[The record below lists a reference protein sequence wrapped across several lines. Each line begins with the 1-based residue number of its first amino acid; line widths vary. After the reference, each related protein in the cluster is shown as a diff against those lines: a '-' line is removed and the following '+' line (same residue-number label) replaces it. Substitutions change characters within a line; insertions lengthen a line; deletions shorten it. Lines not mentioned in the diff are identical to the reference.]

1 MLSLALVV
9 PCITYPKV
17 PNPLLHVFK
26 YGRPMRHCE
35 QGHYRILIIGAG
47 FSGLALGLRLLERGE
62 HSFLILDKAN
72 GIGGTWWVN
81 RYPGCACDVQSH
93 LYSLSFVP
101 KPDWSSQFA
110 PRAEIQAYL
119 EGAARER
126 GLMPHIRLNT
136 SVAKAE
142 WDEQRRRWQLR
153 DTDGRVY
160 SSDLLVP
167 ALGGLSRPK
176 IPNIPGLEDFSGKV
190 VHSQQWPEDL
200 DLQGKRVAVIGCG
213 ASAIQFV
220 PRIQSEVERLDLYQ
234 RTPQWILPKP
244 DSPIPNWKQKL
255 YRAFPPARLLTRLG
269 LYLLLESRLPAFNRY
284 PALSWLHRRMAG
296 RYLARQVSDPELR
309 EKLKP
314 NYAMG
319 CKRVLM
325 SNDFYPALTRN
336 NVEVIT
342 DGIQAV
348 DKQAII
354 DNTGRRREIDIILLA
369 TGFRATEPVPA
380 GLIQGREGLD
390 LADCWRQGPEAFM
403 GTSVHGFPN
412 LFMLLGPN
420 TALGHNSVLLMIE
433 SQINYLLSMLDQHQA
448 LGRPAFE
455 VKPSSQQQW
464 NNDIQRR
471 LRRTVWNSGGCS
483 SWYLHP
489 VSGRNATLWPGHTWH
504 FRRLSR
510 RFKRQDYFTE
520 DS

>member
-119 EGAARER
+119 EEAARER
-126 GLMPHIRLNT
+126 GLMSHIQLNT
-136 SVAKAE
+136 TVQTAQ
-142 WDEQRRRWQLR
+142 WDEHAKRWELR
-153 DTDGRVY
+153 DQQGRHY
-160 SSDLLVP
+160 SATLLVP

-176 IPNIPGLEDFSGKV
+176 IPDIPGLDSFKGQV
-190 VHSQQWPEDL
+190 IHSQQWPEDL
-200 DLQGKRVAVIGCG
+200 DLSNKRVAVIGCG

-220 PRIQSEVERLDLYQ
+220 PRIQPQVAHLDLYQ

-244 DSPIPNWKQKL
+244 ERPIPAWKQRL
-255 YRAFPPARLLTRLG
+255 YRIFPPARLLTRFG
-269 LYLLLESRLPAFNRY
+269 LYLLLETRLPAFNRY
-284 PALSWLHRRMAG
+284 PALSWLHRRKAR
-296 RYLARQVSDPELR
+296 RYLAGQVPDPELR
-309 EKLKP
+309 QKLAP
-314 NYAMG
+314 EYAMG
-319 CKRVLM
+319 CKRILM
-325 SNDFYPALTRN
+325 SNDFYPALVQA
-336 NVEVIT
+336 NVEVVTSRIRAIDET
-342 DGIQAV
+342 
-348 DKQAII
+348 AII
-354 DNTGRRREIDIILLA
+354 DASGKRRDIDVILLA
-369 TGFRATEPVPA
+369 TGFRATEPVPS
-380 GLIQGREGLD
+380 GLICGRDGQD
-390 LADCWRQGPEAFM
+390 LAHCWREGPEAYL

-433 SQINYLLSMLDQHQA
+433 SQLNYLLSMLTHHRACGEPVYEIDPEAQARWNADVQHKLA
-448 LGRPAFE
+448 
-455 VKPSSQQQW
+455 
-464 NNDIQRR
+464 
-471 LRRTVWNSGGCS
+471 RTVWNRGGCS

-489 VSGRNATLWPGHTWH
+489 VSGRNATLWPDHTWR
-504 FRRLSR
+504 FRRLAR
-510 RFKRQDYFTE
+510 RFDPRAYRYKT
-520 DS
+520 